1 MTIHSL
7 VKKKKK
13 KGAVFPESVGEV
25 NWMAQEIT
33 LSSIQWIYTRV
44 NQKEKKKE

>member
-7 VKKKKK
+7 VKKKK